1 MGLLTEREELEL
13 LELEAKESQQQAPST
28 ASIGGDGRQQSPQ
41 QGPFSWSDVATGAV
55 KNLPSSALQLGKDVV
70 HPFMH
75 PVDTA
80 KSL

>member
-41 QGPFSWSDVATGAV
+41 QGPRARNCPRHG
-55 KNLPSSALQLGKDVV
+55 NLAQPI
-70 HPFMH
+70 
-75 PVDTA
+75 
-80 KSL
+80 